1 MNIYVP
7 LLTQRHGTRERRVD
21 SQLVVNWHITSDGP
35 RSCPLE
41 VGHNPK
47 RSSSR
52 APRCAILRLLDPK
65 MKDKPSADRERNGNV
80 IALILASCRAPLAH
94 RQSS

>member
-1 MNIYVP
+1 MNILMP
-7 LLTQRHGTRERRVD
+7 LLTQRHGTRELRVD

-47 RSSSR
+47 EVHPELR
-52 APRCAILRLLDPK
+52 A
-65 MKDKPSADRERNGNV
+65 
-80 IALILASCRAPLAH
+80 ALFYGF
-94 RQSS
+94 